1 MINDITMIVRMFLAI
16 ILCFFVRSKM
26 YIVEHIIRNA
36 KLEYFIRLTGIKK
49 NEANKYIE
57 VTTYIRLLL
66 LLLFIFVIYLI
77 L

>member
-1 MINDITMIVRMFLAI
+1 MIVRIFLVT
-16 ILCFFVRSKM
+16 ILCFFVNSRI
-26 YIVEHIIRNA
+26 YIVELTIKNT